1 MGTSSE
7 EGIFHYYIFQQKLLL
22 YLSGGTYKKDIDK
35 LKEGY
40 ILNLEWVKNWKKRI
54 NYNEIERYMKKY
66 GAEKKKID
74 SDKKKDIYK
83 FITKCINDN
92 KQYYSNTSF
101 FPKSEYLQVQEKILT
116 ENYLQR
122 IINKKIFG
130 TLNIP
135 AKEENIIQ
143 YIFKKKMMILFFPY
157 NKIIKMI
164 ISDLSPYLNEK
175 KIVNLTFI
183 FKKTKYFESYQKD
196 FIKDTSEKIIN
207 FILVNEILNQ
217 SIISYTDQKKNE
229 EIIEI
234 INEEQYVSE
243 INLRKNIIN
252 SKSPQEINFS
262 LIQRPSYRGLDN
274 VGATC
279 YMNATLQCL
288 ANIRPITEHL
298 LNPKKYQEIYNNSN
312 ICRLTLDYCQVLI
325 GLFCNN
331 SNIGSYKPEDF
342 KETIGELNSLF
353 QGVQANDSKDLII
366 FLLETFNNELVKL
379 HNKKYN
385 IQPIE
390 NEINFQLDP
399 TDEKAVFNEFTKDFN
414 RNYYTTVGFN
424 LCGFQKNIF
433 ICKCGAVSNNFSIFN
448 FLIFGLETISNYF
461 NLSNNNTQLP
471 IITFDHCFNYLSKKE
486 IFEQTYCQKCK
497 QTLNAIYQEGIY
509 MMPSYL
515 IIILN
520 RGKGNTFNCKVDIP
534 EKFSS
539 ANYELIEKNNV
550 FELVGIVS
558 HLGESG
564 MGGHFI
570 AFCKHSLDN
579 KWRIYNDSVVVE
591 CQNDYLTK
599 GTPYILFYKNLSA
612 NKSQN
617 NNQNN
622 INNPNPIFNNN
633 FREIKNM
640 NFQNQQQQANFP
652 TNNMNNINNP
662 QHNMQNMNMN
672 NMNNPQQNMQ
682 NMNMNNMNN
691 SQQNIQ
697 NMNIIMNNSN
707 NQWQNMQNMNMNNAN
722 NLQQNMLMINNAQ
735 ANINN
740 QQNFNMNSFNNGNIN
755 MNLQMNINQNMM
767 NNNNGFQSNNMNMN
781 MNQNM

>member
-1 MGTSSE
+1 
-7 EGIFHYYIFQQKLLL
+7 
-22 YLSGGTYKKDIDK
+22 
-35 LKEGY
+35 
-40 ILNLEWVKNWKKRI
+40 
-54 NYNEIERYMKKY
+54 
-66 GAEKKKID
+66 
-74 SDKKKDIYK
+74 
-83 FITKCINDN
+83 
-92 KQYYSNTSF
+92 
-101 FPKSEYLQVQEKILT
+101 
-116 ENYLQR
+116 
-122 IINKKIFG
+122 
-130 TLNIP
+130 
-135 AKEENIIQ
+135 
-143 YIFKKKMMILFFPY
+143 MI
-157 NKIIKMI
+157 
-164 ISDLSPYLNEK
+164 
-175 KIVNLTFI
+175 
-183 FKKTKYFESYQKD
+183 
-196 FIKDTSEKIIN
+196 
-207 FILVNEILNQ
+207 
-217 SIISYTDQKKNE
+217 
-229 EIIEI
+229 
-234 INEEQYVSE
+234 
-243 INLRKNIIN
+243 
-252 SKSPQEINFS
+252 
-262 LIQRPSYRGLDN
+262 
-274 VGATC
+274 
-279 YMNATLQCL
+279 
-288 ANIRPITEHL
+288 
-298 LNPKKYQEIYNNSN
+298 
-312 ICRLTLDYCQVLI
+312 
-325 GLFCNN
+325 
-331 SNIGSYKPEDF
+331 
-342 KETIGELNSLF
+342 
-353 QGVQANDSKDLII
+353 II

-461 NLSNNNTQLP
+461 NLSNNNSQLP

-497 QTLNAIYQEGIY
+497 QTLNAIYQEGSY

-697 NMNIIMNNSN
+697 NMNMIMNNSN

-740 QQNFNMNSFNNGNIN
+740 QQNFNMNSFNNGNMN